1 MNTFISVIFITAF
14 YILIIK
20 YIKVKK
26 QIKDIRNQLR
36 DKRIRRRFVSIELFD
51 KDIDSLTIEIN
62 HLIEENNQMLLD
74 AKESNDYL
82 KNCIADISHDMRT
95 PLTSSIGY
103 LQLLGR
109 SDLNDSQ
116 RQHLNTAL
124 DKSKY
129 LRELMSDFF
138 ELSVLSAND
147 TVPEYSK
154 IDLAGIVSET
164 ILEHSNEFEE
174 RKITPVFET
183 ADTPAFILAN
193 SEMLKRVIQNLI
205 SNCLKYSYGDV
216 VFMIKE
222 ENETIQ
228 LTIQNPVLSMEDI
241 DVDRMFHRFYRADS
255 ARNGQGVGLGLSIV
269 RLLVEKMGGS
279 ISASAKSDSIVVQLS
294 FPKFL

>member
-1 MNTFISVIFITAF
+1 MINNILTVLLLTALFICF
-14 YILIIK
+14 IK
-20 YIKVKK
+20 YIRIKK
-26 QIKDIRNQLR
+26 QIKGIRNQLR
-36 DKRIRRRFVSIELFD
+36 DKVIRRRLVSIELLD
-51 KDIDSLTIEIN
+51 KDIETLTIEIN
-62 HLIEENNQMLLD
+62 HLIEENNQMLLE

-109 SDLNDSQ
+109 SDLSDSQ
-116 RQHLNTAL
+116 RQHLNTAI

-147 TVPEYSK
+147 TVPEYTK

-164 ILEHSNEFEE
+164 ILDYSDEFEQ
-174 RKITPVFET
+174 RKMNPIFET
-183 ADTPAFILAN
+183 SDTPAFILAN
-193 SEMLKRVIQNLI
+193 LEMLKRVLQNLI

-216 VFMIKE
+216 VFMVKE
-222 ENETIQ
+222 EEETIQ
-228 LTIQNPVLSMEDI
+228 LTIQNPVVDVEQI
-241 DVDRMFHRFYRADS
+241 DVDRIFNRFYKADS
-255 ARNGQGVGLGLSIV
+255 SRNGQGVGLGLSIV

-279 ISASAKSDSIVVQLS
+279 ISASAKNDSIVIQLI
-294 FPKFL
+294 FNR

>member
-1 MNTFISVIFITAF
+1 MINNILTVLLLTALFICF
-14 YILIIK
+14 IK
-20 YIKVKK
+20 YIRIKK
-26 QIKDIRNQLR
+26 QIKGIRNQLR
-36 DKRIRRRFVSIELFD
+36 DKVIRRRLVSIELLD
-51 KDIDSLTIEIN
+51 KDIETLTIEIN
-62 HLIEENNQMLLD
+62 HLIEENNQMLLE

-109 SDLNDSQ
+109 SDLSDSQ
-116 RQHLNTAL
+116 RQHLNTAI

-147 TVPEYSK
+147 TVPEYTK

-164 ILEHSNEFEE
+164 ILDYSDEFEQ
-174 RKITPVFET
+174 KKMNPIFET
-183 ADTPAFILAN
+183 SDTPAFILAN
-193 SEMLKRVIQNLI
+193 LEMLKRVLQNLI

-216 VFMIKE
+216 VFMVKE
-222 ENETIQ
+222 EEETIQ
-228 LTIQNPVLSMEDI
+228 LTIQNPVVDVEQI
-241 DVDRMFHRFYRADS
+241 DVDRIFNRFYKADS
-255 ARNGQGVGLGLSIV
+255 SRNGQGVGLGLSIV

-279 ISASAKSDSIVVQLS
+279 ISASAKNDSIVIQLI
-294 FPKFL
+294 FNR